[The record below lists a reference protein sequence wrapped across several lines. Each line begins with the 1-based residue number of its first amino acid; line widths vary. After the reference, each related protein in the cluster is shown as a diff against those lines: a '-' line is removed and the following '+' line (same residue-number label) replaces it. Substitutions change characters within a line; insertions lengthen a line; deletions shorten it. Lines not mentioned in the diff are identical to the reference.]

1 MAQEKLTLE
10 EILANPDERIKLLV
24 EIIDDFVKSK
34 AKRKNILKAIEYGF
48 DTEDEEMILRY
59 AKAYLSYKMP
69 ADDTDDEDN

>member
-34 AKRKNILKAIEYGF
+34 AKRAHLQSSVSEIQF
-48 DTEDEEMILRY
+48 TC
-59 AKAYLSYKMP
+59 
-69 ADDTDDEDN
+69 

>member
-10 EILANPDERIKLLV
+10 EIPANPDERIKLLV

-34 AKRKNILKAIEYGF
+34 AKRKNILKAIKYGF

-69 ADDTDDEDN
+69 ADDEDN

>member
-34 AKRKNILKAIEYGF
+34 AKRKNILKAIKYGF

-69 ADDTDDEDN
+69 ADDEDN

>member
-69 ADDTDDEDN
+69 ADDEDN

>member
-48 DTEDEEMILRY
+48 DTEDEEILRY

-69 ADDTDDEDN
+69 ADDEDDEDN

>member
-34 AKRKNILKAIEYGF
+34 AKRKNILKAIEYGLEP
-48 DTEDEEMILRY
+48 EDEEILRY

-69 ADDTDDEDN
+69 ADDADDEDN

>member
-48 DTEDEEMILRY
+48 DTGDEEMILRY

-69 ADDTDDEDN
+69 ADDADDEDN

>member
-10 EILANPDERIKLLV
+10 EILANPDEQIKLLV

-69 ADDTDDEDN
+69 ADDEDN

>member
-69 ADDTDDEDN
+69 ANDEDN